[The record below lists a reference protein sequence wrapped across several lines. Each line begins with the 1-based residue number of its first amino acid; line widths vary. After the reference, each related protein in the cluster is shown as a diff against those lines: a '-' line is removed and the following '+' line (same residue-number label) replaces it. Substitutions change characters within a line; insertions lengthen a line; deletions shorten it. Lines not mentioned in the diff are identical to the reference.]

1 MKTFYNKDNNQV
13 KSFNNKISS
22 NLAEYYFLDDLEELG
37 KIKSFNTNKLYIN
50 EKYHLKIKY
59 FGPNKKLYSKI
70 YKREDFRDKF
80 IFINIENKLDPQ
92 NIKSIKFV
100 MLYSTF
106 RKLNEFSLL
115 KKIARSKYVNQI
127 KLNIEIDFTVKKKYF
142 YLFENPSLYPEEQCN
157 IKYNIFDDEYLI
169 NFMESQK
176 NEIQKVKSMN
186 GILPNMKVKI
196 NE

>member
-1 MKTFYNKDNNQV
+1 
-13 KSFNNKISS
+13 
-22 NLAEYYFLDDLEELG
+22 
-37 KIKSFNTNKLYIN
+37 
-50 EKYHLKIKY
+50 
-59 FGPNKKLYSKI
+59 
-70 YKREDFRDKF
+70 
-80 IFINIENKLDPQ
+80 
-92 NIKSIKFV
+92 

-176 NEIQKVKSMN
+176 NEMQKVKSMN